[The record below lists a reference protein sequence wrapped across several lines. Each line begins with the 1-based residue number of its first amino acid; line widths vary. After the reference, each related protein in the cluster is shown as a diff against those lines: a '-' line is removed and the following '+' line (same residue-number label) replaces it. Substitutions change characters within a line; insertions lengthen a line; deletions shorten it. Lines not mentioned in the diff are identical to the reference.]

1 MQTWMKAIIV
11 AVVIILAVVVGILVR
26 LWWTRRHRSRGAAGR
41 AIKGSAAREAG
52 RGDDL
57 PDDGARERWPGRP
70 LQDVVGSAG
79 AAVATVAD
87 AQFTDDTSELEVISP
102 LGAAGQSAG
111 SDVSQDPQAAPVEQS
126 APRTA
131 SPYGPITPAAGGQGE
146 DPFSDLK
153 ARES

>member
-1 MQTWMKAIIV
+1 M
-11 AVVIILAVVVGILVR
+11 R
-26 LWWTRRHRSRGAAGR
+26 LWWTRRRRSRGAGR
-41 AIKGSAAREAG
+41 QAVEGPAAREAG
-52 RGDDL
+52 LGEVRSDALSEGRGDDAA
-57 PDDGARERWPGRP
+57 DDVGAPERWPGRP
-70 LQDVVGSAG
+70 LQDVVGAAG
-79 AAVATVAD
+79 AAGAD
-87 AQFTDDTSELEVISP
+87 TQFTDETSELEVISP
-102 LGAAGQSAG
+102 SGAVGQSAG

>member
-1 MQTWMKAIIV
+1 M
-11 AVVIILAVVVGILVR
+11 
-26 LWWTRRHRSRGAAGR
+26 
-41 AIKGSAAREAG
+41 
-52 RGDDL
+52 
-57 PDDGARERWPGRP
+57 
-70 LQDVVGSAG
+70 
-79 AAVATVAD
+79 ATVAD

-102 LGAAGQSAG
+102 SAAAGQSAG
-111 SDVSQDPQAAPVEQS
+111 SDASQDPQAAPVEQS

>member
-1 MQTWMKAIIV
+1 MV
-11 AVVIILAVVVGILVR
+11 AGP
-26 LWWTRRHRSRGAAGR
+26 GAAG
-41 AIKGSAAREAG
+41 AA
-52 RGDDL
+52 
-57 PDDGARERWPGRP
+57 
-70 LQDVVGSAG
+70 
-79 AAVATVAD
+79 VAD

-102 LGAAGQSAG
+102 SGAAEAAVPEVAEAR
-111 SDVSQDPQAAPVEQS
+111 DAAPIEQS